1 MSSKQP
7 KKPAGRIP
15 AKQLESLVD
24 NMVQQSSMPPL
35 QPKSPG
41 DVEGFTTS
49 VIRLRVQDVRPYE
62 GNPRTATNERIS
74 EICESISTRGLDQM
88 FSVTKRPGE
97 SHYITAKGGCTRLA
111 SLQRLAQQD
120 PVRFEYADFLL
131 YQYKSESDLLAGHL
145 VENIQREGMSFWD
158 TAQGILGMKSALETE
173 SGRDLSSR
181 EFEAALKQQGLETS
195 QPILIDY
202 RFLHSYL
209 TGIYPDFRM
218 AIGRNDIRYHLRPFF
233 GLAEALWNKHAGVDS
248 FDSTVRE
255 WVSTYQDVDGYNAE
269 RLVEHLQSQIALR
282 LGYGL
287 DQVVKMLAILK
298 VNKDV
303 QLNELL
309 SPEPSD
315 EGGGDGADGTP
326 QAPSPSGEASA
337 ELQAEGSPTDFYASN
352 EYQRDKDAGTD
363 ESHVPAQS
371 TRNSAPPAAPDA
383 HQSST
388 DFGTMA
394 MPASLGSLPAASGL
408 MVATGLTPNSKTAP
422 SPSTVQAGTVS
433 HNNQQQRLGLE
444 LDPEGLLD
452 LVRECAEVVGIAPY
466 VVEAPSMPFG
476 FMLEIPP
483 AGALGVD
490 SNDLAVQGWWLL
502 ANLSGQLKA
511 NLDDLLQGLDGAGNL
526 MLPDTGPGG
535 FRACLEDDDL
545 WRDAVIERLG
555 GQTLL
560 DAELVV
566 HIITS
571 ATHPMSD
578 YVVEI
583 LACMRQTSRLG
594 GLL

>member
-74 EICESISTRGLDQM
+74 EICESIRTRGLEQM
-88 FSVTKRPGE
+88 FAVTKRPGE

-111 SLQRLAQQD
+111 SLQRLAQED
-120 PVRFEYADFLL
+120 PARFEYADFLL
-131 YQYKSESDLLAGHL
+131 HLYKSESDLLAGHL
-145 VENIQREGMSFWD
+145 VENIQRKGMSFWD
-158 TAQGILGMKSALETE
+158 TAQGILGMKTALQQEL
-173 SGRDLSSR
+173 GRELSSR
-181 EFEAALKQQGLETS
+181 DFSDLLKGQGLRTEDTL
-195 QPILIDY
+195 LIDY
-202 RFLHSYL
+202 RFLHNYL
-209 TGIYPDFRM
+209 SGIHADFQM
-218 AIGRNDIRYHLRPFF
+218 AIARNDIRYQLRPFF
-233 GLAEALWNKHAGVDS
+233 GLAEALCGKHPGLPPFDQEFAG
-248 FDSTVRE
+248 

-298 VNKDV
+298 VNKDA
-303 QLNELL
+303 QLSELL
-309 SPEPSD
+309 SPEPPD

-337 ELQAEGSPTDFYASN
+337 EPETVGASTDFYATN
-352 EYQRDKDAGTD
+352 EYESEKGSGTD

-371 TRNSAPPAAPDA
+371 ARNSAPPAAPDA

-388 DFGTMA
+388 DAGTMA
-394 MPASLGSLPAASGL
+394 MPASLGSVPAASGL

-422 SPSTVQAGTVS
+422 PPSTVQAGTVS
-433 HNNQQQRLGLE
+433 HNNQQQLLGLE